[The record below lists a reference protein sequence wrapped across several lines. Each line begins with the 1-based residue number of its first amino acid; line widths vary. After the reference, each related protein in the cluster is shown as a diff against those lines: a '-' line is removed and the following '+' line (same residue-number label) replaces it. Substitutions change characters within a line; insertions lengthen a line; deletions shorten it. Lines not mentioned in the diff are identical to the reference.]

1 MSDTAQQ
8 NQRSIAQINRMIRN
22 IVEAETLEYFFW
34 TRGRIERYDDQ
45 RSKLGHIYFRLVD
58 GKTHIRCML
67 RERQKGHIPFE
78 LRNGLDIEVYG
89 RVQVYE
95 PWARPQIQVTAARL
109 LNQAIDA
116 SPAVDVL
123 KRERLYPP
131 HKKPPAVDILKRERL
146 YPPRRKPPPESIKRI
161 GIITSRSSRAIG
173 DFENAYQS
181 AGERAVLA
189 PVKWQYVMLEG
200 DRAVPSIV
208 DAIQKLDRDPE
219 IDVIAILRG
228 GGRSQ
233 HLSVFDNI
241 DIARAIIQAKTYIIT
256 GIGHHKDAT
265 LADDVADIA
274 VATPTEAAHR
284 LAKISSP
291 AANAAAAPITATDE
305 EAEKVENPAASK
317 GRLRLLNIIILALIA
332 LLIALALVIVASN
345 AAV

>member
-8 NQRSIAQINRMIRN
+8 NQRSIAQINQMIRR
-22 IVEAETLEYFFW
+22 IVEAEMNEYYFW
-34 TRGRIERYDDQ
+34 TRGKIERCYQAQDSGHAYFDIVDDKM
-45 RSKLGHIYFRLVD
+45 S
-58 GKTHIRCML
+58 IRCVL
-67 RERQKGHIPFE
+67 REQQRGHLPFE

-89 RVQVYE
+89 NVQVYE
-95 PWARPQIQVTAARL
+95 EWARPRIHVTDARL
-109 LNQAIDA
+109 LNRVIDA
-116 SPAVDVL
+116 
-123 KRERLYPP
+123 R
-131 HKKPPAVDILKRERL
+131 PAVDILKRERL

-274 VATPTEAAHR
+274 AATPTAVAYR
-284 LAKISSP
+284 LAKISLQ
-291 AANAAAAPITATDE
+291 AANAAAAPITTADE
-305 EAEKVENPAASK
+305 EAEKVKNPATSK

>member
-34 TRGRIERYDDQ
+34 TRGRIEGCY
-45 RSKLGHIYFRLVD
+45 RSDLGHIYFRLVD
-58 GKTHIRCML
+58 GKTRIRCML
-67 RERQKGHIPFE
+67 REQQRGHLPFE

-89 RVQVYE
+89 NVQVYE
-95 PWARPQIQVTAARL
+95 EWARPEIQVTAARL
-109 LNQAIDA
+109 LNRVIDA
-116 SPAVDVL
+116 RPAVDIL

-131 HKKPPAVDILKRERL
+131 HKKPPPAAIR
-146 YPPRRKPPPESIKRI
+146 RI

-181 AGERAVLA
+181 DGERAVLA

-228 GGRSQ
+228 GGRSE

-241 DIARAIIQAKTYIIT
+241 DIARAIIQAKTFIIT

-274 VATPTEAAHR
+274 AATPTAVAYR

-291 AANAAAAPITATDE
+291 AANAAAAPITTADE
-305 EAEKVENPAASK
+305 EAEKVKNPATSK

>member
-22 IVEAETLEYFFW
+22 IVEAEMNEYYFW
-34 TRGRIERYDDQ
+34 TRGKIKRYDDQ

-67 RERQKGHIPFE
+67 HERQKGHIPFE

-109 LNQAIDA
+109 LNRVIDA
-116 SPAVDVL
+116 
-123 KRERLYPP
+123 R
-131 HKKPPAVDILKRERL
+131 PAVDILKRERL
-146 YPPRRKPPPESIKRI
+146 YPPHRKPPPDAIKRI
-161 GIITSRSSRAIG
+161 GIITSRSSRAVG

-189 PVKWQYVMLEG
+189 PVKWQYAMLEG

-208 DAIQKLDRDPE
+208 DAIQKLDQDPE

-241 DIARAIIQAKTYIIT
+241 DIARAIIQAKTFIIT

-274 VATPTEAAHR
+274 AATPTAVAYR
-284 LAKISSP
+284 LAKISLQ
-291 AANAAAAPITATDE
+291 AANAARTKPIDAARIKTTDE
-305 EAEKVENPAASK
+305 EAEKVKNPAASK
-317 GRLRLLNIIILALIA
+317 GRLRFLNIIILALIA

>member
-1 MSDTAQQ
+1 MSDTTQR
-8 NQRSIAQINRMIRN
+8 NQRSLAQINRMIRH

-34 TRGRIERYDDQ
+34 TRGKIERCY
-45 RSKLGHIYFRLVD
+45 RSDLGHIYFRLVD
-58 GKTHIRCML
+58 EKMHIRCML
-67 RERQKGHIPFE
+67 REQQRGHIPFE

-89 RVQVYE
+89 HVQVYE
-95 PWARPQIQVTAARL
+95 EWARPQIQVTAARL
-109 LNQAIDA
+109 INRAIDA

-131 HKKPPAVDILKRERL
+131 H
-146 YPPRRKPPPESIKRI
+146 RKPPPAAIRRI
-161 GIITSRSSRAIG
+161 GIITSRSSYAIG

-200 DRAVPSIV
+200 ERAAPAIV

-241 DIARAIIQAKTYIIT
+241 DIARAIIQAKTFIIT

-284 LAKISSP
+284 LAQISLQ
-291 AANAAAAPITATDE
+291 AANAAQMKPTDAAPIKTTDE
-305 EAEKVENPAASK
+305 KAEKVENSAASER
-317 GRLRLLNIIILALIA
+317 RLRFLNIIILALIA

-345 AAV
+345 AAA